1 MTTRDSFSRRNQY
14 AGTSKEITIREDAPV
29 GLRMTVIQTANELGS
44 RPSGLREVIC
54 RVLRE
59 PRDPNNWSERPN
71 IWCEVQ
77 DLINGCEWFEVYDI
91 IEALHANFEESDR
104 GLRENCAAKF
114 SEEINDYFVQK
125 GVGWQLANGKV
136 VARGDEAFESAVKV
150 APEALDDSGRPTAS
164 SHLHEAIRDLS
175 SRPDA
180 DLSGAI
186 FHAMGALEAV
196 ARDLTGDPKATLG
209 QAIKRHPDLLPRPL
223 GTAVSQL
230 WGYAS
235 NEGRHVR
242 EGQELN
248 RETAELVVGLA
259 AVIAT
264 YLTRK

>member
-1 MTTRDSFSRRNQY
+1 M
-14 AGTSKEITIREDAPV
+14 
-29 GLRMTVIQTANELGS
+29 IQTAIDLGWL
-44 RPSGLREVIC
+44 PSTVREVVC

-59 PRDPNNWSERPN
+59 RPDPNNWSERPN
-71 IWCEVQ
+71 ILGEVQ
-77 DLINGCEWFEVYDI
+77 DRIHSCEWFEVYDI
-91 IEALHANFEESDR
+91 IEALHAKFTEYDR
-104 GLRENCAAKF
+104 DRRRNKAARF

-125 GVGWQLANGKV
+125 GVGWQLVNGQV
-136 VARGDEAFESAVKV
+136 VARGDEAFETVVKKAAEV
-150 APEALDDSGRPTAS
+150 LDDSGRPTAS
-164 SHLHEAIRDLS
+164 SHFHEAIRDLS
-175 SRPDA
+175 GRPDA

-209 QAIKRHPDLLPRPL
+209 QVIKRHPELLPKPL
-223 GTAVSQL
+223 DTAVSQL

-242 EGQELN
+242 EGQKLN

-259 AVIAT
+259 AVMAS